1 MLSVGHN
8 GLCVEKYRDV
18 KQVIK
23 CERLS
28 VYNNNKIL
36 SQPCS
41 LKLND
46 SKLLEVYRKGRM
58 HLLHKRARESPQ
70 FCLFGGVLQHGLQ
83 IEKWIKMLLYTA

>member
-1 MLSVGHN
+1 M
-8 GLCVEKYRDV
+8 EKYREV
-18 KQVIK
+18 KEVRK

-36 SQPCS
+36 FQPCS

-70 FCLFGGVLQHGLQ
+70 FCLFGGILQHCLQ
-83 IEKWIKMLLYTA
+83 IEKWITILLYTA